1 MQILEINI
9 ELYELLWSHLWL
21 LFYKQSHM
29 QESVSNSSF
38 QWMSR
43 RIQQRQR

>member
-1 MQILEINI
+1 MQILQINI
-9 ELYELLWSHLWL
+9 ELYEPLWSHLWL

-29 QESVSNSSF
+29 QELISSSSF
-38 QWMSR
+38 RWMSR